1 VPSIRALTADLLERV
16 LPGSALARAEGGYP
30 AERALPT
37 PPGVPTPSAPAPPGA
52 PESAA
57 PSYVNQAFSEALERA
72 RHQWT
77 FNLLVAFGTA
87 GLVIVGIAVSVT
99 WVLIGQANVWALLLG
114 PGATLLG
121 VVNWLLTRP
130 AAQLSRADN
139 QISLLTLVWTSYAQE
154 LRSCTAMP
162 DPAAAAACT
171 GRAGA
176 DAVNYFNAILSH
188 PAEPPNS

>member
-1 VPSIRALTADLLERV
+1 M
-16 LPGSALARAEGGYP
+16 LPGAPAPRAGSAPP
-30 AERALPT
+30 AERALPA
-37 PPGVPTPSAPAPPGA
+37 PPGVPTPPRLLPPPREA
-52 PESAA
+52 AA

-99 WVLIGQANVWALLLG
+99 WVLGGQANVWALLLG

-139 QISLLTLVWTSYAQE
+139 QI
-154 LRSCTAMP
+154 R
-162 DPAAAAACT
+162 
-171 GRAGA
+171 R
-176 DAVNYFNAILSH
+176 
-188 PAEPPNS
+188 